1 MLTPLLNPLFTG
13 AIETALNRMLYRDRA
28 LNNARQRLTGKVLGV
43 FVNEINS
50 PLYLVFSDNRLDVL
64 GAWEGDTEC
73 CVKTRLSVLPELR
86 DRQQLTALIRSGELV
101 VEGDIQV
108 VQQFIGLM
116 DLAEWDPAELLAPYT
131 GDVVAQG
138 MSMFIRKGA
147 HFVVTGSQRQRQYI
161 GQAVTEEWHLA
172 PGVLEAAWFS
182 EEVDAVSHQLES
194 LETRLS
200 LLEDKI

>member
-1 MLTPLLNPLFTG
+1 
-13 AIETALNRMLYRDRA
+13 
-28 LNNARQRLTGKVLGV
+28 
-43 FVNEINS
+43 
-50 PLYLVFSDNRLDVL
+50 
-64 GAWEGDTEC
+64 
-73 CVKTRLSVLPELR
+73 
-86 DRQQLTALIRSGELV
+86 
-101 VEGDIQV
+101 
-108 VQQFIGLM
+108 M